1 MAESSVNIRR
11 VELGD
16 ASDLQRKCYPM
27 NTLEQI
33 DEMVRHSLTQTA
45 AGVGAHFVA
54 EMDGAVVGTGC
65 LEVQQHDLRRH
76 RATVMGLVVSEAYTR
91 RGTARRLIQ
100 VCREEAARLGCTILE
115 ISCRAGEPPE
125 FIYPRLG
132 FMEYGRL
139 PRGLKESWGDGRE
152 FDEVLF
158 YMLVDSQ

>member
-1 MAESSVNIRR
+1 M
-11 VELGD
+11 
-16 ASDLQRKCYPM
+16 
-27 NTLEQI
+27 
-33 DEMVRHSLTQTA
+33 
-45 AGVGAHFVA
+45 
-54 EMDGAVVGTGC
+54 GTVC
-65 LEVQQHDLRRH
+65 LEVQQHDLSRH

-152 FDEVLF
+152 FMRSYSTGLSIASEVLQQRRRS
-158 YMLVDSQ
+158 VWD